1 MMTMSRYQLKG
12 SEVRSYAL
20 GVLVA
25 GIASLFIGAG
35 TLVGI
40 ALALATISFCMDG

>member
-1 MMTMSRYQLKG
+1 MMNRNRLKG

-25 GIASLFIGAG
+25 GIASIFVSIAM
-35 TLVGI
+35 LVGI
-40 ALALATISFCMDG
+40 AVALACFSFCLDE

>member
-1 MMTMSRYQLKG
+1 MSRNQVKG

-20 GVLVA
+20 GILVA
-25 GIASLFIGAG
+25 GIASLFIDAS

-40 ALALATISFCMDG
+40 AIALACISFCMDG

>member
-1 MMTMSRYQLKG
+1 MSRSQVKG
-12 SEVRSYAL
+12 TEVRSYAL
-20 GVLVA
+20 GILVA
-25 GIASLFIGAG
+25 GIASIFIDAG

>member
-1 MMTMSRYQLKG
+1 MMSRNQVKG

-25 GIASLFIGAG
+25 GIASMFIGAG
-35 TLVGI
+35 VLVGI
-40 ALALATISFCMDG
+40 ALGLATISFLLDG

>member
-1 MMTMSRYQLKG
+1 MGRYQTKG

-20 GVLVA
+20 GILVA
-25 GIASLFIGAG
+25 GIASIFIDAG

-40 ALALATISFCMDG
+40 AMALVTISFCMDG